1 VPAELHLLRPVWLLA
16 LIPLALLL
24 WRLARRGEGAQAW
37 RGLVDA
43 HLLAHLIEGGD
54 GRARR
59 WPLVLLALG
68 WVLLVLALAGPAW
81 ERLPQPVFQ
90 AEAQRVILLD
100 ISESMNAGDLTPSR
114 LVRARFEVLD
124 LLDHSREGQVAL
136 IAYGAEPFVVSPL
149 TRDAATIAA
158 QVPDLETN
166 LLPVTGPARAEL
178 ALELAGDL
186 LERAGPRT
194 GDMILVTDGVHDPQA
209 AERAAARLRERGYRV
224 SVLGV
229 GTEKGAPIPRG
240 DGGFLTDESGAILL
254 PRLEREVLR
263 ALADA
268 GGGRY
273 LDARPDDV
281 DTRALLPVLGA
292 GAERSQEADTRAD
305 LWREEGPWLLLPLL
319 LLGAL
324 AFRRGWLSP
333 LVLVALIMPHP
344 PALALGWDDLWLRPD
359 QRAARAFAEG
369 AYQEAAESFRR
380 PDWRA
385 AAEYESGD
393 YAAALASLDGPS
405 DVENGYNRGNA
416 LARLGRLEEAIAE
429 YERVLAA
436 DPDHADARH
445 NRDLL
450 RRLLEQQS
458 EENPQRQPESPSA
471 EGQDQGQDQAQ
482 DGGGGAQ
489 PQAEDDGQAGQGAD
503 AKGEPGGEETEGS
516 TRPDQGGEGSAESQ
530 PPEGEG
536 DSQEAQDAEE
546 SSAEADPSA
555 AASAELPGE
564 EAAPEPGRDDLVG
577 GAQDPGPALSP
588 RPVDDGA
595 VEQDQAIEQLL
606 RRVPD
611 DPGGLLRQRF
621 LLQHL
626 RRSGELP

>member
-1 VPAELHLLRPVWLLA
+1 MPAELHLLRPAWLLA

-24 WRLARRGEGAQAW
+24 WRLARRGAGAQAW
-37 RGLVDA
+37 RGLVDP
-43 HLLAHLIEGGD
+43 HLLVHLIDGGD
-54 GRARR
+54 AGARR
-59 WPLVLLALG
+59 LPLVLLGLG
-68 WVLLVLALAGPAW
+68 WALLVLALAGPAW
-81 ERLPQPVFQ
+81 ERLPQPVFE
-90 AEAQRVILLD
+90 AEVQRVILLD
-100 ISESMNAGDLTPSR
+100 LSESMNAGDLTPSR

-124 LLDHSREGQVAL
+124 LLDRAREGQVAL

-158 QVPDLETN
+158 QVPDLETA
-166 LLPVTGPARAEL
+166 LLPVTGPARADR
-178 ALELAGDL
+178 ALDLAGEL
-186 LERAGPRT
+186 LGRAGSRA
-194 GDMILVTDGVHDPQA
+194 GELILVTDGGHDPQD
-209 AERAAARLRERGYRV
+209 AERAAVRLRERGHRL

-240 DGGFLTDESGAILL
+240 DGGFVTDASGAILL
-254 PRLEREVLR
+254 PRLERESLA
-263 ALADA
+263 ALAAA

-273 LDARPDDV
+273 RDASPGDA
-281 DTRALLPVLGA
+281 DTRALLPGPGL
-292 GAERSQEADTRAD
+292 GAERLQETDTQAD

-333 LVLVALIMPHP
+333 LVLVLLIIPHP
-344 PALALGWDDLWLRPD
+344 PASAFGWDDLWLRPD
-359 QRAARAFAEG
+359 QRAARAFAGG
-369 AYQEAAESFRR
+369 AYQEAAEAFRR

-385 AAEYESGD
+385 AAQYQAGD
-393 YAAALASLDGPS
+393 HAGALATLDGLS
-405 DVENGYNRGNA
+405 DVESGYNRGNA

-429 YERVLAA
+429 YERVLAE

-458 EENPQRQPESPSA
+458 AQDPQQQPDSSSA
-471 EGQDQGQDQAQ
+471 EGEDQGQ

-489 PQAEDDGQAGQGAD
+489 SQTDDAGRAGEGAD
-503 AKGEPGGEETEGS
+503 ASGDPDGEDSQGS
-516 TRPDQGGEGSAESQ
+516 ARPDQGGEGQAEPQ
-530 PPEGEG
+530 PSEGEG
-536 DSQEAQDAEE
+536 HGQEAQPAEE
-546 SSAEADPSA
+546 PSTTADPPA
-555 AASAELPGE
+555 AASTKPPGE
-564 EAAPEPGRDDLVG
+564 DPAPEPGRDDLLG
-577 GAQDPGPALSP
+577 GHAGSGEEQAP
-588 RPVDDGA
+588 RPVDEGA
-595 VEQDQAIEQLL
+595 GEQDQAIEQLL